1 MADDLYGDEQHGID
15 RHGADGIGAG
25 ASTEA
30 LELDSKPLQDA
41 VARGAI
47 ARSAAAP
54 ASPDARDLTARQRM
68 VLDSLIELMARNG
81 YPPTTREL
89 CLALGVRSTNGVHEH
104 LQTLER
110 KGWLDRDGGTS
121 RGIRLR
127 HHPDP
132 GARWS
137 RQFGEGETDGEAQTV
152 ALAAER
158 AGQRGQGRAVA
169 VLGRVA
175 AGVPIPAI
183 EAADEVLVIDQRLC
197 GGGDTFALRVV
208 GRSMVDAG
216 ILPQDLVLVQPCARV
231 DNGKIAVVDLDGE
244 VTVKRFYAEAGG
256 VRLVAENREM
266 APIVLDRAAAAR
278 LRVVGEV
285 RGVVRTLH

>member
-1 MADDLYGDEQHGID
+1 MAKYLRRID
-15 RHGADGIGAG
+15 
-25 ASTEA
+25 ASTEVMSR
-30 LELDSKPLQDA
+30 DSKGLPASVLA
-41 VARGAI
+41 GPV
-47 ARSAAAP
+47 AP
-54 ASPDARDLTARQRM
+54 AAPDARDLTARQRM
-68 VLDSLIELMARNG
+68 VLDSLIELMTRNG

-132 GARWS
+132 GTRWS
-137 RQFGEGETDGEAQTV
+137 RAFAESDADVEAPAGASAV
-152 ALAAER
+152 PSG
-158 AGQRGQGRAVA
+158 AGQRGQGQAVA

-175 AGVPIPAI
+175 AGAPIPAV

-216 ILPQDLVLVQPCARV
+216 ILPQDLVLVQPCQRV
-231 DNGKIAVVDLDGE
+231 ENGKIAVVDLDGE

-266 APIVLDRAAAAR
+266 APIVLDRAASAR